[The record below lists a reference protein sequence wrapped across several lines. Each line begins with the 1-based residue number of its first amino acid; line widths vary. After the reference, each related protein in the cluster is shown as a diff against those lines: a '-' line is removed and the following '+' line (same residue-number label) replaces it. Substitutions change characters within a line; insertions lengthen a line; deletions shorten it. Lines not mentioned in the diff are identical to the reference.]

1 MHRLGGRGD
10 AVRQARAD
18 DADGAG
24 AQAFGLA
31 AQFGV
36 ARHVGHAAVPARG
49 NPVTQ
54 MREVGVQFAGGDPG
68 VGETELT
75 RPLRNQYGQIFE
87 PGGSHRFRAALGAFA
102 AGDAAAADSVRGVGA
117 ASYTAQMQNVQARLY
132 VADQVRE
139 LDRQAIAGGVAG
151 YTLMQRAAAAS
162 WRTICERGGLPRS
175 LVVVC
180 GAGNNGGDGYEI
192 ARLARDA
199 RVPVAVYRVDGVPER
214 GEAATAYAAWIAD
227 GGSVE
232 PCPAQLPACDWVV
245 DAVFGT
251 GLSRAPA
258 AAAADAIAAIN
269 VARDRG
275 ARVLA
280 VDVPSGLDA
289 SRGHSP
295 GVCVRADVTV
305 SFIGNKLGLWTGEGP
320 DRAGQ
325 RVFDGLDVPAGIAA
339 RIEPVALL
347 QAETDLRVLEP
358 RSRNA
363 HKGSFGHVLIVGG
376 NQGMSGAALLA
387 GRAALRSGAGLVS
400 LATRAAHAAALTAA
414 QPELMVHGVETLDDV
429 DALLARASVVA
440 LGPGLGQDEWSR
452 AIFARVL
459 TSDAPL
465 VLDADAL
472 NLLAR
477 LPRRREHWILT
488 PHPGEAGRLLQRSSA
503 EVQADRL
510 ASLAALQA
518 RYGGT
523 VVLKGAGSLV
533 SGTPPS
539 VCPYGNPGMAVGG
552 MGDALTGVIAALWA
566 QGLTADAAARLGVL
580 AHACAGDRAA
590 AAGERGLLPQ
600 DLLAELRHVLN
611 PA

>member
-1 MHRLGGRGD
+1 M
-10 AVRQARAD
+10 
-18 DADGAG
+18 
-24 AQAFGLA
+24 
-31 AQFGV
+31 
-36 ARHVGHAAVPARG
+36 PALG

-54 MREVGVQFAGGDPG
+54 VREVGVQFAGRDPG
-68 VGETELT
+68 VGETELA

-87 PGGSHRFRAALGAFA
+87 PGGSHRFRAALGTFA
-102 AGDAAAADSVRGVGA
+102 AGCAAAADSVRGVEA

-139 LDRQAIAGGVAG
+139 IDRQAIAGGIAG
-151 YTLMQRAAAAS
+151 YALMQRAAAAC
-162 WRTICERGGLPRS
+162 WRVIGQRWGLPSS

-192 ARLARDA
+192 ARLARGA
-199 RVPVAVYRVDGVPER
+199 RVPVAVYSVDGAPER
-214 GEAATAYAAWIAD
+214 GEAATAHAAWIAD

-232 PCPAQLPACDWVV
+232 PCPAQLPACDWVI

-251 GLSRAPA
+251 GLSRAPSA
-258 AAAADAIAAIN
+258 AAAEAIAAIN

-295 GVCVRADVTV
+295 GVCVRANVTV
-305 SFIGNKLGLWTGEGP
+305 SFIGNKLGVWTGEGP

-325 RVFDGLDVPAGIAA
+325 RLFDDLGVPPEVAE
-339 RIEPVALL
+339 RLEPAALL
-347 QAETDLRVLEP
+347 QSEADLRVLEP

-376 NQGMSGAALLA
+376 NNGMAGAALLA

-400 LATRAAHAAALTAA
+400 LATRAAHSAALTAA
-414 QPELMVHGVETLDDV
+414 QPELMVHGVEALDDV

-440 LGPGLGQDEWSR
+440 LGPGLGQDEWAR
-452 AIFARVL
+452 ALFARVL
-459 TSDAPL
+459 TSEAAL

-477 LPRRREHWILT
+477 LPRRRDNWILT
-488 PHPGEAGRLLQRSSA
+488 PHPGEAGRLLQSSGV
-503 EVQADRL
+503 EVQADRI
-510 ASLAALQA
+510 ACVAALQA

-523 VVLKGAGSLV
+523 VVLKGAGSVV
-533 SGTPPS
+533 SGMPPS

-566 QGLTADAAARLGVL
+566 QGLPVDAAARLGVL

-600 DLLAELRHVLN
+600 DLIAELRHVLN